1 MSIQFIICKERGR
14 SLHIQKNSFHLKK
27 AQPETEREF
36 HFVFCKIFPC
46 CVPSSAHYRR
56 MRFLACTPLLCHEFS
71 YVHPLSNLNWSISE
85 TLLQMDR
92 QQLQKFVQYLISEH
106 HTEVLPTAQRLADEI
121 LQQRSEIN
129 RIPGRRE
136 GSFFVR
142 SCCFFNFLVFPFH
155 HNHQFSLLSRAA
167 RGAAGP
173 RESREE
179 NPPRSSTSFF
189 LFVFNFPRNNFNSD
203 GCARPSVGGNFERSF
218 FRTELWV

>member
-1 MSIQFIICKERGR
+1 
-14 SLHIQKNSFHLKK
+14 
-27 AQPETEREF
+27 
-36 HFVFCKIFPC
+36 
-46 CVPSSAHYRR
+46 
-56 MRFLACTPLLCHEFS
+56 
-71 YVHPLSNLNWSISE
+71 
-85 TLLQMDR
+85 MDR

-167 RGAAGP
+167 RSRRSTREQR
-173 RESREE
+173 REST
-179 NPPRSSTSFF
+179 PQQHVFF
-189 LFVFNFPRNNFNSD
+189 FVFNFPRNNFNSD
-203 GCARPSVGGNFERSF
+203 GCARLVVGGNFKRSF
-218 FRTELWV
+218 FALNSVGVSPLKLGVSHWQALQTPQLEPARMTSTPGISTRSRYVSRSGRTSHKASITMPTNSSTRSSQR